1 MPRKRWRTDK
11 RKYKEA
17 ETQGERKMEERI
29 IDDEYG
35 RGIRLK
41 KTKDGYVD
49 VTDELS
55 EKETSEGQEIESGET
70 YADEIAF
77 EFPVLETDED
87 DEDLVGLTPEQA
99 MELRRKKEEE
109 AAQRKADYE
118 RACKEGDELL
128 QSGSFKAAELKFEK
142 ALSLDDIA
150 TDASVGY
157 WRAKTSDFTE
167 PEILLDEYVDAG
179 IENLEHDLGYEA
191 TMRIRKE
198 YKLVF
203 ENKMNELKAEEK
215 PLAQEV
221 ESKQTERRE
230 ILSARL
236 KKAMAYFIGVALPT
250 IALFI
255 LTIVIGLKNVT
266 TREDT
271 FVLPTILLGCGFV
284 LFFVAFMVVANKLF
298 NVLRM
303 RRANEKLSS
312 TQDGAR
318 LLRLREYKEL
328 CESLLQDEE

>member
-1 MPRKRWRTDK
+1 
-11 RKYKEA
+11 
-17 ETQGERKMEERI
+17 
-29 IDDEYG
+29 
-35 RGIRLK
+35 
-41 KTKDGYVD
+41 
-49 VTDELS
+49 
-55 EKETSEGQEIESGET
+55 
-70 YADEIAF
+70 
-77 EFPVLETDED
+77 
-87 DEDLVGLTPEQA
+87 
-99 MELRRKKEEE
+99 
-109 AAQRKADYE
+109 
-118 RACKEGDELL
+118 
-128 QSGSFKAAELKFEK
+128 
-142 ALSLDDIA
+142 
-150 TDASVGY
+150 
-157 WRAKTSDFTE
+157 
-167 PEILLDEYVDAG
+167 
-179 IENLEHDLGYEA
+179 
-191 TMRIRKE
+191 MRIRKE

-236 KKAMAYFIGVALPT
+236 KKAMAYFISVALPT